1 MMIKFIKCLCLFI
14 FFTQPIFSQHEV
26 SRALVPASAFQN
38 LMEASD
44 LPVKEARREAE
55 LMRLIDLYRFSSFQV
70 MQVCNTFKTEKSRL
84 DFALAAY
91 PNVIDQDK
99 FYIVYD
105 VFSKFSSA
113 IQLYDL
119 IKGKPNGAILNENQ
133 GIIYPLWHT
142 YSGPENC
149 HSVISDE
156 DFQILYNQL
165 IALETD
171 NQKMSM
177 AVSIVKNNC
186 LSVSY
191 AMKCSQVLHDEQLR
205 LEIIKASFPNL
216 FDLNNLKMASQ
227 LFSLDKTRDSFLQF
241 INEQTPTHGY
251 DPLPPVSYMKGCIVK
266 DKDFADMVIMLKKQA
281 VNNTRLSMAKQI
293 LISGKCFSIKQLL
306 VVLQLFEFESSKI
319 EVAKFSIDYCIEPD
333 KCYLLA
339 DCFEFE
345 SSKKEFLTF
354 LAGR

>member
-1 MMIKFIKCLCLFI
+1 MD
-14 FFTQPIFSQHEV
+14 T
-26 SRALVPASAFQN
+26 
-38 LMEASD
+38 SD
-44 LPVKEARREAE
+44 SPVKEARREAE
-55 LMRLIDLYRFSSFQV
+55 LMQLNDLYRFSSFQV
-70 MQVCNTFKTEKSRL
+70 MQVCNTFKTDESRL
-84 DFALAAY
+84 NFALAAY
-91 PNVIDQDK
+91 PYVIDQDK

-105 VFSKFSSA
+105 VFSRFSSA
-113 IQLYDL
+113 IRLYDL
-119 IKGKPNGAILNENQ
+119 IKGKPNSVILNENQ
-133 GIIYPLWHT
+133 GLIFPDWHT

-156 DFQILYNQL
+156 DFQILYDQL
-165 IALETD
+165 TTLESD

-177 AVSIVKNNC
+177 AISIVKNNC
-186 LSVSY
+186 LSVSC
-191 AMKCSQVLHDEQLR
+191 AMKCSQVFHDEQLR
-205 LEIIKASFPNL
+205 LEIIKASFPHL

-227 LFSLDKTRDSFLQF
+227 LFGLDKTRDSFMQF

-251 DPLPPVSYMKGCIVK
+251 DPLPPVSYLNECVVK
-266 DKDFADMVIMLKKQA
+266 DKDFAEMVILLKKQA

-293 LISGKCFSIKQLL
+293 LISGNCFSIKQLL
-306 VVLQLFEFESSKI
+306 VILQLFEFESSKI
-319 EVAKFSIDYCIEPD
+319 EIAKFSTDYCLEPD